1 MPTVLMNAEL
11 VPVNFLLALVA
22 TKAQTESKVAPAAM
36 KNFELFIIEG
46 LIDLMPTLDKGFRLP
61 LFLMLALISCR
72 TVFFVGG

>member
-61 LFLMLALISCR
+61 LFLMLAIISCR